1 MMFYLWLCL
10 IKMTSPQ
17 ETSKA
22 NNLQGMKNLMLPE
35 VSSLQRGR
43 GGWEAWGEE
52 ARESRQKTPV
62 TCISMSRM
70 QPTSFGGTSFPGN

>member
-43 GGWEAWGEE
+43 GGREAWGGGGQRKQAEE
-52 ARESRQKTPV
+52 
-62 TCISMSRM
+62 
-70 QPTSFGGTSFPGN
+70 TSHVHFNV